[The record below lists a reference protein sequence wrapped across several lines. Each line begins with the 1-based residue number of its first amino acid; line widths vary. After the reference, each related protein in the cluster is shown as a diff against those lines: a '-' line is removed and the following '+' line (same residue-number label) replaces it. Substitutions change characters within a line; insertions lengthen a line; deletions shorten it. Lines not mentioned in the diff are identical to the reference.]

1 MTSSDPRDMRDPR
14 DLHEALSPPPGRPKA
29 DSAPWGQERSDR
41 GASFRAPKNIAS
53 PNDAARA
60 YARFIPREELSDVKA
75 WNPGDIAGGPMPQAN
90 IHRATDEAPKID
102 VAAQLAVQL
111 RAARQA
117 GYQDG
122 YRDGLVALD
131 GFKQSF
137 AAQTT
142 AQIGALVQSL
152 GDELGGLQQDMARTL
167 AIAATHLARQIVR
180 SELAINPALVA
191 TVAQEAIDTLLL
203 SAKHITLRV
212 HPDDHPFVA
221 AGAADVLV
229 ARGAR
234 LLADASMSR
243 GGVLVESDIGV
254 IDASLE
260 ARWRRAA
267 ASLGCDEGWTDN
279 GPAGADDTG
288 TAE

>member
-1 MTSSDPRDMRDPR
+1 MTSSDPRDPR
-14 DLHEALSPPPGRPKA
+14 RT
-29 DSAPWGQERSDR
+29 
-41 GASFRAPKNIAS
+41 PKNIPS

-60 YARFIPREELSDVKA
+60 YARFIPREELNDFAA
-75 WNPGDIAGGPMPQAN
+75 WQPGDIAGGPKPQAN
-90 IHRATDEAPKID
+90 VQRAAEEAPKPD
-102 VAAQLAVQL
+102 VAAQLAAQL

-131 GFKQSF
+131 GFKQSY

-142 AQIGALVQSL
+142 AQIGALLQSL
-152 GDELGGLQQDMARTL
+152 GEELSGLQQDMARTL
-167 AIAATHLARQIVR
+167 AISATHLARQIVR
-180 SELAINPALVA
+180 AELASRPELIAN
-191 TVAQEAIDTLLL
+191 VAQEAIDTLLL
-203 SAKHITLRV
+203 SARHITLRV

-221 AGAADVLV
+221 QGAADVI
-229 ARGAR
+229 ASRGAR
-234 LLADASMSR
+234 LLSDASMSR

-260 ARWRRAA
+260 TRWRRAA
-267 ASLGCDEGWTDN
+267 ASLGCEESW
-279 GPAGADDTG
+279 AASAAESADPD